1 MYIIYQNGNFRISD
15 SAAAAVAK
23 IEAPIYVENGE
34 EKELISE
41 NRATAGTKQAAAV
54 KETTYTFTDTTNRV
68 DITIEQKSD
77 TLFYIKRS
85 WKNLADEPRKIQ
97 TILRVLP
104 CFEVHKYL
112 IPNVSI
118 NGNEFGNGLEPKGLE
133 RDGKKW
139 IFGYDRVSLPAMTLT
154 ENDDFA
160 VALFASSEN
169 TASLVSSCSISK
181 DKKTGAFIQELYH
194 PVVEQPVTYS
204 TRDGY
209 TEGYESFVE
218 IGAGNTF
225 ECGIYLSVSK
235 PVWKNYGVVA
245 ALDSALEI
253 FGDNSDIMT
262 PTDKDVW
269 NRSITFAKSLITDY
283 KGKKGFI
290 IGFCP
295 DEKGNFV
302 YREDNCFELAW
313 CGQNIL
319 FCRMLVEDY
328 IRFGHED
335 SLKDALEIL
344 DTRVKYCTAQSGL
357 LASQLKSFENL
368 NEASADTCNMGYGA
382 YEYIRVYERLK
393 DIHINK
399 PEYLKAARGLCD
411 FFCDHY
417 SEEYGFGK
425 QWRLDGS
432 CLDENGA
439 IGAFVIPALAELY
452 KVTSERK
459 YLDMAE
465 KSMELYV
472 HRDIDNFCCTA
483 GALDTSCVD
492 KETSA
497 PFLMSAVLLYEL
509 TGKNIYLE
517 YGQKAAYYFTS
528 WMFHYQPAYD
538 EASEISKYNVSIKGL
553 TSVSTQHHHVDMY
566 GGIVVPYFYKLAD
579 FTGDMRFRI
588 RGDMLWR
595 AVLQCISDGTLVVHD
610 RVRPTGSQNE
620 AIFHCRWGFMGDQHY
635 TGKRGGLNDW
645 LVAWP
650 CAFRLSV
657 LAERETVTLS
667 FT

>member
-1 MYIIYQNGNFRISD
+1 MYIIYSNGKFELSENMD
-15 SAAAAVAK
+15 HAVAK

-34 EKELISE
+34 EKQLMAVRGSQTS
-41 NRATAGTKQAAAV
+41 ADSCKAA
-54 KETTYTFTDTTNRV
+54 YTFV
-68 DITIEQKSD
+68 DAENLVEVTIEKQSD
-77 TLFYIKRS
+77 TLFYIRRN
-85 WKNLADEPRKIQ
+85 WKNLAEETRNIQ
-97 TILRVLP
+97 TVLRIKP
-104 CFEVHKYL
+104 CFEVKKHL

-160 VALFASSEN
+160 VALFASAEDE
-169 TASLVSSCSISK
+169 ASLVSSCSISK
-181 DKKTGAFIQELYH
+181 DKATGAFIQELIH

-209 TEGYESFVE
+209 AEGYETFIE
-218 IGAGNTF
+218 LGANVTF
-225 ECGIYLSVSK
+225 DCGMYLSVSK
-235 PVWKNYGVVA
+235 PMWKNYGAVA

-253 FGDNSDIMT
+253 FGDNDYIQT
-262 PTDKDVW
+262 PTDKEVW
-269 NRSITFAKSLITDY
+269 DRSITFAKSLITHY
-283 KGKKGFI
+283 KDKKGFI
-290 IGFCP
+290 IGFGL

-302 YREDNCFELAW
+302 YRGDECFELAW

-319 FCRMLVEDY
+319 YCRMLVEDY

-335 SLKDALEIL
+335 SLAQALEIL
-344 DTRVKYCTAQSGL
+344 DTRVKYATAESGL
-357 LASQLKSFENL
+357 LAAQLSSSDNL
-368 NEASADTCNMGYGA
+368 NAASADTCNMGYGA
-382 YEYIRVYERLK
+382 YEYVRVYELLK
-393 DIHINK
+393 KIGIEK
-399 PEYLKAARGLCD
+399 PEYLQAAKGMCD

-425 QWRLDGS
+425 QWRLDGV

-452 KVTSERK
+452 KVTGEQK
-459 YLDMAE
+459 YLELAE
-465 KSMELYV
+465 KSMEFYV
-472 HRDIDNFCCTA
+472 HRDIDDFCCTA

-497 PFLMSAVLLYEL
+497 PFLMSAVLLYEI
-509 TGKNIYLE
+509 TGKDIYLE
-517 YGQKAAYYFTS
+517 YGKKAAYYFIS
-528 WMFHYQPAYD
+528 WMFHYQPVYS
-538 EASEISKYNVSIKGL
+538 ETSEITKYNVSIKGL

-579 FTGDMRFRI
+579 FTGDERFRV
-588 RGDMLWR
+588 RGDMLWK
-595 AVLQCISDGTLVVHD
+595 AVLQCISDGTLVIHEK
-610 RVRPTGSQNE
+610 VRPVGSQNE
-620 AIFHCRWGFMGDQHY
+620 AIFHCRWAFHGAQHY
-635 TGKRGGLNDW
+635 TGERGCLNDW

-657 LAERETVTLS
+657 LAEKPE
-667 FT
+667 F